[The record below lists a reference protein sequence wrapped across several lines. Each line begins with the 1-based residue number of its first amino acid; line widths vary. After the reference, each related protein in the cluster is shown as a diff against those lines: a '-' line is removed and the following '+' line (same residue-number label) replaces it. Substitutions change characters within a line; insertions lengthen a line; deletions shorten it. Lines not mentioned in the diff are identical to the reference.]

1 MSNTLAIQQYDEQI
15 AVLTAKVRHLEELDR
30 ASAHPSLY
38 VCTRCGMLYQSPWG
52 CGCPAAAS
60 GLSPSAGDKT
70 GEVMSG
76 VSGGDPTRAMAER
89 RTILRVPAG
98 STLHGLHLPGKDDRD
113 EVGIC
118 IEDREH
124 VVGFSP
130 FEQYIY
136 RTAAEREGK
145 HDAPSQPGDLD
156 LTIFSLRKFLRLAMQ
171 GNPQIIQCLF
181 VPWELCLIRDG
192 LGQSLQQDIAPL
204 IISRQAGARYL
215 GYLEAQRQRLMGERG
230 QKKVNRPELEAKYG
244 FDTKYAMHILRL
256 GFQGVEL
263 LSTGKLT
270 LPMPEKDRAFTYATR
285 LGEVPLQDV
294 LTKAGE
300 LERDIKDLASDGP
313 LMPEPARE
321 EIEAWMVERYWEC
334 WKARQTSTT
343 HFESDLRALN
353 GQP

>member
-1 MSNTLAIQQYDEQI
+1 
-15 AVLTAKVRHLEELDR
+15 
-30 ASAHPSLY
+30 
-38 VCTRCGMLYQSPWG
+38 
-52 CGCPAAAS
+52 
-60 GLSPSAGDKT
+60 
-70 GEVMSG
+70 MSG
-76 VSGGDPTRAMAER
+76 VAGGDPMRAMAEKN
-89 RTILRVPAG
+89 TILRVPAG
-98 STLHGLHLPGKDDRD
+98 SNLHGLHLPGKDDRD

-118 IEDREH
+118 METIEAFA
-124 VVGFSP
+124 GFAP

-171 GNPQIIQCLF
+171 GNPQILQCLF
-181 VPWELCLIRDG
+181 VPLPLCISRNP
-192 LGQSLQQDIAPL
+192 LGQALQEDIAPL
-204 IISRQAGARYL
+204 IVSRQAGARYL

-230 QKKVNRPELEAKYG
+230 QKKVNRPELEEKYG

-263 LSTGKLT
+263 MSTGKLT

-300 LERDIKDLASDGP
+300 LEREIKDLSLSGP
-313 LMPEPARE
+313 LMESPARE
-321 EIEAWMVERYWEC
+321 DVENWMITRYWH
-334 WKARQTSTT
+334 WWAAHRTSTEY
-343 HFESDLRALN
+343 FEADVRALAAA
-353 GQP
+353 QAQ